1 MKREQMKSIICSPF
15 IYWTENLKGLFYF
28 SKIDVKL
35 FIQVYLDGIIESIRN
50 I

>member
-1 MKREQMKSIICSPF
+1 MKRGANEKYHLFPV
-15 IYWTENLKGLFYF
+15 YLLTENLKGLFYF

-35 FIQVYLDGIIESIRN
+35 FIQVHLDGIIESIRN

>member
-1 MKREQMKSIICSPF
+1 MKRGANEKYHLFPV
-15 IYWTENLKGLFYF
+15 YWTENLKGLFYF

-35 FIQVYLDGIIESIRN
+35 FIQVHLDGIIESIRN